1 MTIQS
6 KARTVC
12 CYITIQISA
21 ILDTAQRSLSQLFV
35 MFLRWAFLCLMA
47 FHLVLCYSFNCNIR
61 CSPRKGLR
69 EEFALRSTDEITA
82 GEDQPSFFFSKKAFG
97 AIGMKESMSGVVNSL
112 NLNRPSKIQALSYNE
127 ILSGKTCILAD
138 QTGSGKTLAYL
149 LPVIQRMIESKKN
162 GTLGATVSKSPYIL
176 IIAPTTELARFD
188 SLSLLKCLQ

>member
-1 MTIQS
+1 
-6 KARTVC
+6 
-12 CYITIQISA
+12 
-21 ILDTAQRSLSQLFV
+21 
-35 MFLRWAFLCLMA
+35 MA
-47 FHLVLCYSFNCNIR
+47 SHSVLCYSFKCSIR

-69 EEFALRSTDEITA
+69 EEFALRSTDENTA

-112 NLNRPSKIQALSYNE
+112 NLIRPSKIQALSYNE

-188 SLSLLKCLQ
+188 SLSLMQYVQ